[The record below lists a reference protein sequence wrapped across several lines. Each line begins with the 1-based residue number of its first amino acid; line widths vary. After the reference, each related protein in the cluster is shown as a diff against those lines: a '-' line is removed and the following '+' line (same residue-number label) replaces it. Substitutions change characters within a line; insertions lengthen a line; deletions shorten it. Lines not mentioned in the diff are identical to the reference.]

1 MANDIEKIDIIIPN
15 KSNMNDL
22 FKCLDSLI
30 KNVDVKNIK

>member
-30 KNVDVKNIK
+30 DRKSVV